1 MDDNF
6 ITLLHFFLNLN
17 IVSWGFCGVQKF
29 LSKKMDVK
37 RMKKQQNAYFF
48 PPSAVRL
55 DKPQMKYPM
64 IAPVT
69 LVITSSSC
77 E

>member
-1 MDDNF
+1 
-6 ITLLHFFLNLN
+6 
-17 IVSWGFCGVQKF
+17 
-29 LSKKMDVK
+29 
-37 RMKKQQNAYFF
+37 MKKQQNAYFF

-55 DKPQMKYPM
+55 NKAQMKYPM

>member
-1 MDDNF
+1 MGILRCTEVF
-6 ITLLHFFLNLN
+6 E
-17 IVSWGFCGVQKF
+17 QKT
-29 LSKKMDVK
+29 DVK